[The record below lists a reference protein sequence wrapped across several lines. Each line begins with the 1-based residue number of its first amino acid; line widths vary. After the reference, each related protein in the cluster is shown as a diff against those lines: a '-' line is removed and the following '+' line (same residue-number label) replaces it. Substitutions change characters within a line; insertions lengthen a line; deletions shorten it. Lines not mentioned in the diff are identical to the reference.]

1 MYTMYDA
8 ATFIASIKFIR
19 KMPTKSD
26 DNTQKSLIWVK
37 HDMFESNTVDSK
49 GNSCFEKIEY

>member
-1 MYTMYDA
+1 MYTTYDA

-49 GNSCFEKIEY
+49 DNFASKK